1 VGLSSPNEPFFH
13 IQSPFSFP
21 PLFLMAD
28 TEKQVVIDAILLIQA
43 AVAAN
48 LYTGIAYGTPPI
60 LCFPLVFVFNIGL
73 IVHLSWRL
81 GIFLAVYLISI
92 RMLVCARMLF
102 ISD

>member
-1 VGLSSPNEPFFH
+1 
-13 IQSPFSFP
+13 
-21 PLFLMAD
+21 MAD
-28 TEKQVVIDAILLIQA
+28 TEKQVVIDAILLIQD

-60 LCFPLVFVFNIGL
+60 LCFPSVFVFNICL
-73 IVHLSWRL
+73 IVHPWRL

-92 RMLVCARMLF
+92 RMLLCARMLF